1 MSGLDIIGAVAASIE
16 IANFSRGLV
25 HLISDI
31 TDDAYGIKTRLEH
44 FKGAIDGIASVY
56 KDIQANIKEQGL
68 SESDDLVVVVSE
80 SGRHC
85 KALLEK
91 LQLQLPQLTKDA
103 GVIRKAKAALTTK
116 FNEKVIKGQLTFLD
130 HYMQISQLALS
141 QIKSRQI
148 SSIHGKIDKMTMV
161 IERLDAVPPYTPE
174 TLEVFD
180 YNRLQEY
187 RQHLRQVAFK
197 EKSVYDPDNE
207 SIMGRMEEIRVSPSG
222 SADLPQVLQRIIR
235 RVRPS
240 TQPQQDTMGELEA
253 KGMLLKASNVELPP
267 GEETTKHDENRAD
280 LLIRCA
286 TIRLQDTALHMIE
299 LLWEMESRKEDAY
312 VSPERLGRL
321 GSKLARLYMDSQRIG
336 HFADAERSEVSEAS
350 DFQKAIPQ
358 ELVEELET
366 QPAPVHIPP
375 DWPRRFEPSMSPA
388 LTWCG
393 QDNLATILGVW
404 PDKTA
409 VAMKPADLHLK
420 LDVKSLD
427 FRFDKPV
434 AGLSSLHLA
443 AIYEKK
449 DILEEML
456 REVEDVN
463 VGRDV
468 ASTPLMEA
476 ARSGNE
482 ETVRMLLA
490 HEASVECAD
499 AKRGRTALHWV
510 QSADVHNGVNVAK
523 LLLGVESDS
532 LLEIKDKDRKTALY
546 LACEAGNTEMVDL
559 LVNERNANVNVTN
572 LYQKTALH
580 ATVDAKDR
588 LDKRLLIA
596 ETLLTSGANPNTS
609 DTHKHTPLCSAC
621 SLGHAELVKSLLEHG
636 ADPNLPGH
644 QGETPLIA
652 ATRRNHTDVVLALR
666 LKGAD
671 PNKTDATRRSA
682 LDYARLSPPTS
693 EINHLLRGSLR
704 SLEQHR
710 RKSLMSV
717 RSGLSVQS
725 EPPPRTG
732 TSSGSTLTSRIGRT
746 SSTALTSRAP
756 SAQGSGRSHWWRRSS

>member
-1 MSGLDIIGAVAASIE
+1 
-16 IANFSRGLV
+16 
-25 HLISDI
+25 
-31 TDDAYGIKTRLEH
+31 
-44 FKGAIDGIASVY
+44 
-56 KDIQANIKEQGL
+56 
-68 SESDDLVVVVSE
+68 
-80 SGRHC
+80 
-85 KALLEK
+85 
-91 LQLQLPQLTKDA
+91 
-103 GVIRKAKAALTTK
+103 
-116 FNEKVIKGQLTFLD
+116 
-130 HYMQISQLALS
+130 
-141 QIKSRQI
+141 
-148 SSIHGKIDKMTMV
+148 MV
-161 IERLDAVPPYTPE
+161 IERLDAVPPYTPG

-180 YNRLQEY
+180 YNRLQGNL
-187 RQHLRQVAFK
+187 QHLRQVAFK

-240 TQPQQDTMGELEA
+240 TQPQQDTMGELET

-267 GEETTKHDENRAD
+267 GEEPTKHDENRAD
-280 LLIRCA
+280 LLTRCA

-299 LLWEMESRKEDAY
+299 RLWEMESRKDNAY

-336 HFADAERSEVSEAS
+336 HFTDAERTKDRARARTVLYRSLEMLMLKLQTLRPFPWEITLTVGELLITLLKAIGEVSEAS

-409 VAMKPADLHLK
+409 VATKPADFHLK

-490 HEASVECAD
+490 HEASVECVD
-499 AKRGRTALHWV
+499 AKRGRTALHWA
-510 QSADVHNGVNVAK
+510 QTADVHNGVNVAK

-532 LLEIKDKDRKTALY
+532 LLEMKDKDRKTALY